1 MTAISQTKV
10 RAPELTGGRSWL
22 NTAAPLTLAGLRG
35 KVVLLDFW
43 TYGCINCVHIIPDL
57 KKLEAKYANQL
68 VVIGVH
74 SAKFENEQD
83 TENIRRIVLRYE
95 VEHPVVNDAD
105 FKIWN
110 AYAVSAWPTQ
120 VLIDPAGYVIGTVSG
135 EGHLELLDKTIAA
148 TVADFRKRGEL
159 KESPLE
165 LALER
170 AKVGDLPLSFPGKIL
185 ADAANDRLFIADSNH
200 NRVVIT
206 SLSGNLIGVIGNG
219 EPGAKDGAYEQASF
233 NRPQGFALDGDQLY
247 VADTENHLIR
257 RVDLKRRV
265 VETVAGDGRQSRS
278 YTPDGP
284 GRKVS
289 LSSPWDL
296 TILGRTLYIAMAG
309 QHQIW
314 KLDLATGRVAN
325 FAGSGREARTDGA
338 LDDAGFAQS
347 SGITND
353 GKYLYV
359 ADSESNI
366 IRRIDP
372 VAGLVETLAGGDLFD
387 FGDVDGTG
395 DDVRLQHPLGVAAAE
410 GKVYVADTYN
420 HRIKILDPQMRTVKR
435 VAGAGRPGQ
444 VDGGD
449 AAFYEPGGISIGA
462 GKIYIADTNNNA
474 IRVYSIR
481 GGTTRTLM
489 INGLKP
495 PVARES
501 APSGLPNAD
510 EIAVPEQTVGANIG
524 LNLKVSVVLPAGH
537 HLNAQA
543 PQRYTVSIVK
553 GGEFVALSNGK
564 SSLTGPVDPGKGF
577 PVAIPLTAKQAGS
590 SEIRLQMS
598 VYYCREDNT
607 GTCRIKTLVW
617 RVPVRIA
624 ADAKQNEIEIKAAV
638 PGE

>member
-83 TENIRRIVLRYE
+83 TENIRRIILRYE

-110 AYAVSAWPTQ
+110 AYAISAWPTQ

-135 EGHLELLDKTIAA
+135 EGHLDLLDKTIGA

-206 SLSGNLIGVIGNG
+206 SLSGNLVGVIGNG
-219 EPGAKDGAYEQASF
+219 EPGAKDGAYEQATF
-233 NRPQGFALDGDQLY
+233 NRPQGLALDGDQLY

-257 RVDLKRRV
+257 RVDLKRKL

-278 YTPDGP
+278 YTADGP
-284 GRKVS
+284 GREVS

-296 TILGRTLYIAMAG
+296 TVLGRTLYIAMAG

-347 SGITND
+347 SGLTHD

-366 IRRIDP
+366 IRRVDP

-410 GKVYVADTYN
+410 GKVYIADTYN
-420 HRIKILDPQMRTVKR
+420 HRIKVLDPQSRTVKR

-449 AAFYEPGGISIGA
+449 ATFYEPGGISIGG

-474 IRVYSIR
+474 IRVYGLRS
-481 GGTTRTLM
+481 GTTRTLM
-489 INGLKP
+489 ISGLRP
-495 PVARES
+495 PVVRES
-501 APSGLPNAD
+501 ASTGITNAD
-510 EIAVPEQTVGANIG
+510 EIAVPEQTVGSNNG
-524 LNLKVSVVLPAGH
+524 LNIKVSVVLPAGH

-543 PQRYTVSIVK
+543 PQRYTVSVVK
-553 GGEFVALSNGK
+553 GEEFVALSNGK
-564 SSLTGPVDPGKGF
+564 SSLNGPVDPAKGF
-577 PVAIPLTAKQAGS
+577 PVAIPLTAKHAGS
-590 SEIRLQMS
+590 SEIRLQLA

-617 RVPVRIA
+617 RVPVRIDA
-624 ADAKQNEIEIKAAV
+624 NAKQTEIEVKATV
-638 PGE
+638 PGD